1 MQLKSFVAPFVGST
15 SRAALLGALFS
26 LCACVDPRP
35 PIADAGEPG
44 PAARLPL
51 PAGARGVALDPQLGY
66 ASTAV
71 RGGLYWVTNGSDQAA
86 FLVSS
91 AGVIVIDAP
100 PALAPA
106 ITAAVRAVTSQP
118 ITHLIYSHFHA
129 DHIGGASMISTTATV
144 VAHSA
149 TKAALEAA
157 ADPHR
162 PIPTVTFD
170 DTYTLT
176 VGDQTL
182 ELSYAGP
189 SHVPGTIFIDAPA
202 QRTLILIDIVWPGW
216 VPFSALGEATN
227 VGGYRAALERALTF
241 DFDTYIGG
249 HVGRVGTK
257 ADVQQTKAYVDDL
270 FGEAAAALSA
280 VDIQQVGAEIGYE
293 NAYALVDEWFRRMS
307 KHCADPLVSRWGT
320 VLGGADVFAESHC
333 LAAIQHLRID

>member
-1 MQLKSFVAPFVGST
+1 MQVKSFVTTFAAST
-15 SRAALLGALFS
+15 PRAALLGALIS
-26 LCACVDPRP
+26 LCACVDMRAPA
-35 PIADAGEPG
+35 ADAGEPG
-44 PAARLPL
+44 SVARLPV
-51 PAGARGVALDPQLGY
+51 PAAARGVAIDQQLGY

-100 PALAPA
+100 PALAPS

-118 ITHLIYSHFHA
+118 ITHLVYSHFHA
-129 DHIGGASMISTTATV
+129 DHIGGASMISGTATV
-144 VAHSA
+144 IAHSA

-157 ADPHR
+157 ADPRR
-162 PIPTVTFD
+162 PLPTVTFE
-170 DTYTLT
+170 DTYTLA

-189 SHVPGTIFIDAPA
+189 SHVPGTIFIYAPA
-202 QRTLILIDIVWPGW
+202 QRTLILVDIVWPGW
-216 VPFSALGEATN
+216 VPFSALGD
-227 VGGYRAALERALTF
+227 TF
-241 DFDTYIGG
+241 VGG

-270 FGEAAAALSA
+270 FGEAGAALAA
-280 VDIQQVGAEIGYE
+280 VSIQQVGAEIGYE
-293 NAYALVDEWFRRMS
+293 NVYALVDEWFRRMS
-307 KHCADPLVSRWGT
+307 KRCNDQLVSRWGT
-320 VLGGADVFAESHC
+320 VLGGADVFGESHC